1 MTWDASSSK
10 RKLKASIYVC
20 IFIQMHEIFL
30 LLYMHVCTYIY
41 VCIPCHFHILGP
53 FKIHCISQIILCH
66 DPYLCNIEWNKKNM
80 AESIRITIMRWRNY
94 RVELSNIIRWLHGW
108 KNKSVGN
115 LKSPL
120 DIVHLLQL
128 KTLTCYSMGPKNTL
142 GWSITAASYL
152 FSIIED

>member
-1 MTWDASSSK
+1 M
-10 RKLKASIYVC
+10 
-20 IFIQMHEIFL
+20 
-30 LLYMHVCTYIY
+30 YIHPNAWNISFAIHACMY
-41 VCIPCHFHILGP
+41 ICMYSLSFPYPRP

-80 AESIRITIMRWRNY
+80 AESIRITIMRWGNY